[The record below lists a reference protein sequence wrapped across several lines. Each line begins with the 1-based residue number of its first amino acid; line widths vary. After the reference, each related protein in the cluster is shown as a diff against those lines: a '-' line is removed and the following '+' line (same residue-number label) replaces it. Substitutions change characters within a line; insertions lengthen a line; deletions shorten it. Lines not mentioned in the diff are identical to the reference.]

1 MNIVIEL
8 PDKFETPLETVVER
22 IKETNPEAEVDA
34 EKILS
39 TVCKQFITEEY
50 SKFLMMNEGDKQNV

>member
-8 PDKFETPLETVVER
+8 TEKFEKPLETVVER
-22 IKETNPEAEVDA
+22 IKESNPEAEVDA

-50 SKFLMMNEGDKQNV
+50 SKILMMDETA

>member
-8 PDKFETPLETVVER
+8 PEKFEKPLETVVER

-39 TVCKQFITEEY
+39 TIYKQFITEEY
-50 SKFLMMNEGDKQNV
+50 SKFLMMDETA

>member
-1 MNIVIEL
+1 MNIIIEL
-8 PDKFETPLETVVER
+8 PDKFEKPLETVVER
-22 IKETNPEAEVDA
+22 IKETNPETEVDA

-50 SKFLMMNEGDKQNV
+50 SKFLMMGETA